1 MSLLSYLKLKNN
13 WRPLIVV
20 IILIGAVIINL
31 LLSGGVIKY
40 LAFINFIFAALVV
53 MVNLRSIGESFIFA
67 VVSGIIL
74 DIYSGLP
81 FGLTAASLLLA
92 AAAMEILIANIF
104 SNRSFYSLVGLG
116 AIGLVI
122 YRLIF
127 ALLTQGLFFFGFT
140 DATIGWNFWL
150 QTAQEL
156 ILTSVLLI
164 VVFFIIDR
172 WSNSFRPNY
181 LSR

>member
-1 MSLLSYLKLKNN
+1 MSWLSYLKLNN
-13 WRPLIVV
+13 KWRPLLAVAC
-20 IILIGAVIINL
+20 LIGAVVFNL
-31 LLSGGVIKY
+31 LLAGGVIKY
-40 LAFINFIFAALVV
+40 LAFINLIFATLVV
-53 MVNLRSIGESFIFA
+53 LVNLRSISESLIFA
-67 VVSGIIL
+67 AVSGIVL
-74 DIYSGLP
+74 DVYSGLP
-81 FGLTAASLLLA
+81 FGLTAVSLVLSA
-92 AAAMEILIANIF
+92 AVMEILVANIF

-127 ALLTQGLFFFGFT
+127 ALFAQSLFFFGLT
-140 DATIGWNFWL
+140 DATVGWNFWL

-156 ILTSVLLI
+156 ILTSLLLA
-164 VVFFIIDR
+164 VVFFVIDR